1 MIGYMIAFP
10 VFIFYWLRR
19 NTPRLGEEDFM
30 ARFESIYLNV
40 DPKVKNAILT
50 VSLFVFRRM
59 VYSANII
66 LCGGSTVLQLFFQFF
81 CCLLMLLFFTSVK
94 PLNER
99 FLNNIEIFNE
109 LSLITCSYFLFTFT
123 DFVNAQTR
131 FMMGWVFIGV
141 TCTNI
146 LVNWLALLYKVAVA
160 VRQVIRKLIF
170 NWRVKRALAQ
180 KEASLT

>member
-1 MIGYMIAFP
+1 MINAWLSILMVGYMIGFP
-10 VFIFYWLRR
+10 LFIFYWLRR

-66 LCGGSTVLQLFFQFF
+66 LCDGSTVLQLFFQFF

-94 PLNER
+94 PLN
-99 FLNNIEIFNE
+99 
-109 LSLITCSYFLFTFT
+109 
-123 DFVNAQTR
+123 Q
-131 FMMGWVFIGV
+131 
-141 TCTNI
+141 
-146 LVNWLALLYKVAVA
+146 
-160 VRQVIRKLIF
+160 
-170 NWRVKRALAQ
+170 
-180 KEASLT
+180 